1 MGGGA
6 TTATLP
12 STGTDSALLAPSEAV
27 VVGVAATAPSEVSFS
42 LGKVA
47 AADGYGDGGGYE
59 YASESAEQPSWLTE
73 ADAFLAAPSPP
84 RRNGW
89 LRSSTVRWLA
99 AMVFAAVAVL
109 LWQMQPMPRM
119 LAVLDVRGGGVQGSA
134 KAGRRQGTH
143 MMEADRGLATSSLS
157 EWQHPLHDGSF
168 LGWLT
173 SPDSW
178 AEMGLTEEQPQRV
191 WYAAAAWEENE
202 EA

>member
-1 MGGGA
+1 MCGGSNEPRGVRAASRSGSGGA
-6 TTATLP
+6 T
-12 STGTDSALLAPSEAV
+12 GTK
-27 VVGVAATAPSEVSFS
+27 GR
-42 LGKVA
+42 
-47 AADGYGDGGGYE
+47 GYGGGGGDING
-59 YASESAEQPSWLTE
+59 SAEQPSWLTE
-73 ADAFLAAPSPP
+73 ADAILAAPRAS

-89 LRSSTVRWLA
+89 LHSSTFRWLA

-109 LWQMQPMPRM
+109 LWRMQPMPGM
-119 LAVLDVRGGGVQGSA
+119 LAVLDARGGGVQGSA

-143 MMEADRGLATSSLS
+143 MMEAERGLATSLS
-157 EWQHPLHDGSF
+157 EPQHPLHDGSF

-202 EA
+202 EACDERDQTGECA